1 MEMPRD
7 GHFATHKQP
16 DVSVLGIRQFLLQ
29 SSIGATTHVQEK
41 IDELQD
47 S

>member
-1 MEMPRD
+1 MPRH
-7 GHFATHKQP
+7 GHFARLKQP
-16 DVSVLGIRQFLLQ
+16 DLSVLDIRQFCLQ

-41 IDELQD
+41 IDELED